1 MFDASEG
8 LEFCKFDKRLDCAEW
23 ITFRRRVV
31 KLLWSISPEMLQ
43 KRENEPFK
51 TMDWIRKVEEQE
63 GQKCSANDPS
73 AKDKT
78 GQSKHKREKLDLLA
92 LFRKEHPALYD
103 DLTQRQLRGF
113 DTTSLSTDN
122 H

>member
-1 MFDASEG
+1 
-8 LEFCKFDKRLDCAEW
+8 
-23 ITFRRRVV
+23 
-31 KLLWSISPEMLQ
+31 MLQ